1 MWFVKILSALSALM
15 LALTFLLAGCA
26 GETETPI
33 PVATP
38 NLEATV
44 QAAVATAL
52 PTATPTPA
60 PDIDATV
67 TAGISATQ
75 AAAPTQTPTP
85 PPTPD
90 IDATVAAGM
99 AATIAAMPPPTNTPI
114 PTAISTPTP
123 VPTATPRPTATP
135 TPTPIP
141 TATPRPTATPT
152 PTISPAV
159 LLSEMLKQVRPA
171 VVRIEAG
178 PGTGSGAIFETQG
191 RTGYVI
197 TNHHVVEGYGQVSV
211 TVNDTTT
218 YQGTVLGVDRFRDL
232 AVVSICCGSFHSLT
246 FGRASSLDPG
256 DEVVAIGYALGM
268 QGPATIT
275 KGIVSAVRYD
285 SRHEAWVIQTDA
297 SINPGNSGGPMLSP
311 NGEVV
316 GINTFKISETS
327 VEGVGFAISETTVQ
341 ERIPALKAGAPSP
354 TPTPTRRP
362 TPTPAPSY
370 EGGFGPT
377 SGELWHDLTDGY
389 VETEDADVF
398 LTDAII
404 SATFVNPYSSTT
416 HSWDYGFILRDELGV
431 GGPVVFIVVSS
442 HGAWELYWRE
452 EDYNHESQSISSGR
466 LKTFETHDGGSNRL
480 WVVAV
485 GERGYLFVNGE
496 FIAALDLS
504 AVIGAGDV
512 SVVTGAYTGNERAGA
527 VTRYEDFAVTALN
540 KRYGPADGRLVK
552 EPGSIGIHRSGV
564 WTRDFVAEAQFIT
577 PSGTDWDYG
586 FIIRHPEYGRLEVIG
601 LTGDSRWFHKTR
613 DVGDSE
619 YTEVQSGFLSA
630 AGANL
635 LGKNHLL
642 VAAFDDWGLFF
653 VNGVYVAGLDL
664 SHNQDYGDVSAIGD
678 FYLSHRGSPEFENFN
693 VWVP

>member
-1 MWFVKILSALSALM
+1 M

-38 NLEATV
+38 NLEATI
-44 QAAVATAL
+44 QAA
-52 PTATPTPA
+52 
-60 PDIDATV
+60 V
-67 TAGISATQ
+67 TAGIASTQ

-114 PTAISTPTP
+114 
-123 VPTATPRPTATP
+123 PTATP

-218 YQGTVLGVDRFRDL
+218 YQGTVLSVDSVRDL

-377 SGELWHDLTDGY
+377 SGELWHDPTDNLIK
-389 VETEDADVF
+389 TEDADVF
-398 LTDAII
+398 LADAII

-416 HSWDYGFILRDELGV
+416 HSWDYGFMFRNEL

-442 HGAWELYWRE
+442 RGAWNLYWRE
-452 EDYNHESQSISSGR
+452 DNNHESQDISSGR
-466 LKTFETHDGGSNRL
+466 LKTFETHNGGSNRL
-480 WVVAV
+480 WVLAV
-485 GERGYLFVNGE
+485 GERGYLFANGD

-527 VTRYEDFAVTALN
+527 VTRYEDFTVTALN
-540 KRYGPADGRLVK
+540 KRYGPADGRLVN
-552 EPGSIGIHRSGV
+552 EPGSIGVHRSGV
-564 WTRDFVAEAQFIT
+564 WTRDSVAEAQFIS
-577 PSGTDWDYG
+577 PPGTDWDYG
-586 FIIRHPEYGRLEVIG
+586 FFIRNPEYNRLEIIG
-601 LTGDSRWFHKTR
+601 ISGDGRWFHDAR

-642 VAAFDDWGLFF
+642 VAAFDDWGFFF

-664 SHNQDYGDVSAIGD
+664 SHNQDYGDVSAMGD

>member
-1 MWFVKILSALSALM
+1 M

-38 NLEATV
+38 NLEATI
-44 QAAVATAL
+44 QAAVAAAL

-67 TAGISATQ
+67 TAGIASTQ

-85 PPTPD
+85 APTPD

-114 PTAISTPTP
+114 PTAT
-123 VPTATPRPTATP
+123 PTATP
-135 TPTPIP
+135 IP
-141 TATPRPTATPT
+141 PATPRPTATPT

-178 PGTGSGAIFETQG
+178 PGTGSGTIFETQG

-218 YQGTVLGVDRFRDL
+218 YQGTVLSVDSVRDL

-341 ERIPALKAGAPSP
+341 ERIPALKVGAPSP

-362 TPTPAPSY
+362 TPTPSY

-377 SGELWHDLTDGY
+377 SGELWHDPTDNLS
-389 VETEDADVF
+389 VTEDADVF
-398 LTDAII
+398 LADAII

-416 HSWDYGFILRDELGV
+416 HSWDYGFIFRNELG
-431 GGPVVFIVVSS
+431 GPIVFIVVSS
-442 HGAWELYWRE
+442 RGAWRLYWRE
-452 EDYNHESQSISSGR
+452 DNNHEPQDISSGR
-466 LKTFETHDGGSNRL
+466 LKTFETHNGGSNHL
-480 WVVAV
+480 WVAAV
-485 GERGYLFVNGE
+485 GERGYLFANGD

-552 EPGSIGIHRSGV
+552 EPGSIGVHRSGV
-564 WTRDFVAEAQFIT
+564 WTRDVIVEAEYIS

-586 FIIRHPEYGRLEVIG
+586 FLIRHPEYNRLEVIG
-601 LTGDSRWFHKTR
+601 ISGDGRWFHHAL
-613 DVGDSE
+613 DIGDSE
-619 YTEVQSGFLSA
+619 YTDMASGSLGDS
-630 AGANL
+630 GARVLNR
-635 LGKNHLL
+635 NHLL
-642 VAAFDDWGLFF
+642 IMALENVGLLF
-653 VNGVYVAGLDL
+653 VNGVYVARLDL
-664 SHNQDYGDVSAIGD
+664 SHNQDYGDVSAMGD

>member
-1 MWFVKILSALSALM
+1 M

-38 NLEATV
+38 NLEATI
-44 QAAVATAL
+44 QAAVAAAL

-67 TAGISATQ
+67 TAGIASTQ

-85 PPTPD
+85 PP
-90 IDATVAAGM
+90 
-99 AATIAAMPPPTNTPI
+99 PTNTPI
-114 PTAISTPTP
+114 
-123 VPTATPRPTATP
+123 
-135 TPTPIP
+135 
-141 TATPRPTATPT
+141 PTATPT

-218 YQGTVLGVDRFRDL
+218 YQGTVLSVDSVRDL

-377 SGELWHDLTDGY
+377 SGELWHDPSDGSI
-389 VETEDADVF
+389 EAEDADVF
-398 LTDAII
+398 LADAII
-404 SATFVNPYSSTT
+404 SATFVNPYSAAT
-416 HSWDYGFILRDELGV
+416 HSWDYGFMFRDELG
-431 GGPVVFIVVSS
+431 GPIVFIVVSS
-442 HGAWELYWRE
+442 RGAWNLYWRE
-452 EDYNHESQSISSGR
+452 DNNHESQDISSGR

-504 AVIGAGDV
+504 AVTGAGGV
-512 SVVTGAYTGNERAGA
+512 SVITGAYTGNERAGA

-552 EPGSIGIHRSGV
+552 EPGLIEIHRSGV
-564 WTRDFVAEAQFIT
+564 WTRDVIVEAEYIS

-601 LTGDSRWFHKTR
+601 ISGDGRWFHDAR
-613 DVGDSE
+613 DIGDSE

-642 VAAFDDWGLFF
+642 VAAFDDWGFFF

-664 SHNQDYGDVSAIGD
+664 SHNQDYGDVSAMGD
-678 FYLSHRGSPEFENFN
+678 FYSSHRGSPEFENFN

>member
-1 MWFVKILSALSALM
+1 M

-38 NLEATV
+38 NLEATI
-44 QAAVATAL
+44 QAA
-52 PTATPTPA
+52 
-60 PDIDATV
+60 V
-67 TAGISATQ
+67 TAGIASTQ

-114 PTAISTPTP
+114 
-123 VPTATPRPTATP
+123 PTATP

-218 YQGTVLGVDRFRDL
+218 YQGTVLSVDSVRDL

-377 SGELWHDLTDGY
+377 SGELWHDPTDSY
-389 VETEDADVF
+389 IETEAADVF

-404 SATFVNPYSSTT
+404 SATFVNPHSSTT
-416 HSWDYGFILRDELGV
+416 HSWDYGFMFRDEL

-452 EDYNHESQSISSGR
+452 DNNHHESQDISSGR
-466 LKTFETHDGGSNRL
+466 LKTFETHNGGSNRL

-485 GERGYLFVNGE
+485 GERGYLFVNGD

-540 KRYGPADGRLVK
+540 KRYGPASGTLEK
-552 EPGSIGIHRSGV
+552 EPGFIAGHDSGV
-564 WTRDFVAEAQFIT
+564 WTRDVIVEAEYIS
-577 PSGTDWDYG
+577 PPGTDWDYG
-586 FIIRHPEYGRLEVIG
+586 FIIRNPEYNRLEVIG
-601 LTGDSRWFHKTR
+601 ISGDGRWFHDAR
-613 DVGDSE
+613 DIGDSE
-619 YTEVQSGFLSA
+619 YTDMASGSLGDS
-630 AGANL
+630 GARVLNR
-635 LGKNHLL
+635 NHLL
-642 VAAFDDWGLFF
+642 IMALENVGLLF
-653 VNGVYVAGLDL
+653 VNGVYVARLDL
-664 SHNQDYGDVSAIGD
+664 SHNQDYGDVSAMGD
-678 FYLSHRGSPEFENFN
+678 FYSPHRGSPEFENFN

>member
-1 MWFVKILSALSALM
+1 M
-15 LALTFLLAGCA
+15 LTFLLAGCA

-38 NLEATV
+38 NLEATI

-67 TAGISATQ
+67 TAGIASTQ

-99 AATIAAMPPPTNTPI
+99 AATIAAMPP
-114 PTAISTPTP
+114 
-123 VPTATPRPTATP
+123 
-135 TPTPIP
+135 
-141 TATPRPTATPT
+141 PT

-218 YQGTVLGVDRFRDL
+218 YQGTVLSVDSVRDL

-341 ERIPALKAGAPSP
+341 ERIPALKVGAPSP

-377 SGELWHDLTDGY
+377 SGELWHDPTDNLS
-389 VETEDADVF
+389 ETEDADVF
-398 LTDAII
+398 LADAII

-416 HSWDYGFILRDELGV
+416 HSWDYGFMFRDEL

-442 HGAWELYWRE
+442 RGAWNLYWRE
-452 EDYNHESQSISSGR
+452 DNNHESQDISSGR
-466 LKTFETHDGGSNRL
+466 LKTFETHNGGSNRL

-485 GERGYLFVNGE
+485 GERGYLFANGD

-527 VTRYEDFAVTALN
+527 VTRYEDFTVTALN
-540 KRYGPADGRLVK
+540 KRYGPSRRKAGK
-552 EPGSIGIHRSGV
+552 GAGV
-564 WTRDFVAEAQFIT
+564 DRNSQK
-577 PSGTDWDYG
+577 
-586 FIIRHPEYGRLEVIG
+586 R
-601 LTGDSRWFHKTR
+601 
-613 DVGDSE
+613 
-619 YTEVQSGFLSA
+619 
-630 AGANL
+630 
-635 LGKNHLL
+635 
-642 VAAFDDWGLFF
+642 
-653 VNGVYVAGLDL
+653 GLDSGLRGGGPIHHPVGNRLGLRVHHSL
-664 SHNQDYGDVSAIGD
+664 S
-678 FYLSHRGSPEFENFN
+678 
-693 VWVP
+693 

>member
-1 MWFVKILSALSALM
+1 MKILSALSALM

-38 NLEATV
+38 NLEATI
-44 QAAVATAL
+44 QAAVASAL

-67 TAGISATQ
+67 TAGIASTQ

-99 AATIAAMPPPTNTPI
+99 AAMVAAMPPPTNTPI
-114 PTAISTPTP
+114 
-123 VPTATPRPTATP
+123 PTATP

-211 TVNDTTT
+211 TVNGTTT
-218 YQGTVLGVDRFRDL
+218 YQGTVLSVDSVRDL

-341 ERIPALKAGAPSP
+341 ERIPALKVGAPSP

-362 TPTPAPSY
+362 TPTPSY

-377 SGELWHDLTDGY
+377 SGELWHDPTDNLS
-389 VETEDADVF
+389 VTEDADVF
-398 LTDAII
+398 LADAII

-416 HSWDYGFILRDELGV
+416 HSWDYGFMFRNELG
-431 GGPVVFIVVSS
+431 GPTVFIVVSS
-442 HGAWELYWRE
+442 RGAWRLYWRE
-452 EDYNHESQSISSGR
+452 DNNHESQDISSGR
-466 LKTFETHDGGSNRL
+466 LKTFETHNGGSNRL

-485 GERGYLFVNGE
+485 GERGYLFANGD

-504 AVIGAGDV
+504 AVIGAGHV

-540 KRYGPADGRLVK
+540 KRYGPADGRLVE
-552 EPGSIGIHRSGV
+552 EPGSIGVHRSGV
-564 WTRDFVAEAQFIT
+564 WTRDVIVEAEYIS

-586 FIIRHPEYGRLEVIG
+586 FLIRHPEYNRLEVIG
-601 LTGDSRWFHKTR
+601 ISGDGRWFH
-613 DVGDSE
+613 DAGDIGDSE
-619 YTEVQSGFLSA
+619 YTDMASGSLGDS
-630 AGANL
+630 GARVLNR
-635 LGKNHLL
+635 NHLL
-642 VAAFDDWGLFF
+642 IMALENVGLLF
-653 VNGVYVAGLDL
+653 VNGVYVASLDL
-664 SHNQDYGDVSAIGD
+664 SHNQDYGDVSAMGD
-678 FYLSHRGSPEFENFN
+678 FYSSHRGSPEFENFN

>member
-1 MWFVKILSALSALM
+1 
-15 LALTFLLAGCA
+15 
-26 GETETPI
+26 
-33 PVATP
+33 
-38 NLEATV
+38 
-44 QAAVATAL
+44 
-52 PTATPTPA
+52 
-60 PDIDATV
+60 
-67 TAGISATQ
+67 
-75 AAAPTQTPTP
+75 
-85 PPTPD
+85 
-90 IDATVAAGM
+90 
-99 AATIAAMPPPTNTPI
+99 
-114 PTAISTPTP
+114 
-123 VPTATPRPTATP
+123 
-135 TPTPIP
+135 
-141 TATPRPTATPT
+141 
-152 PTISPAV
+152 
-159 LLSEMLKQVRPA
+159 MLKQVRPA

-218 YQGTVLGVDRFRDL
+218 YQGTVLSVDSVRDL

-316 GINTFKISETS
+316 GINTFKISGTS

-341 ERIPALKAGAPSP
+341 ERIPVLKAGAPSP

-377 SGELWHDLTDGY
+377 SGELWHDPTDNLIK
-389 VETEDADVF
+389 TEDADVF
-398 LTDAII
+398 LADAII

-416 HSWDYGFILRDELGV
+416 HSWDYGFMFRDELG
-431 GGPVVFIVVSS
+431 GPVVLIVVSS
-442 HGAWELYWRE
+442 RGAWELYWRE
-452 EDYNHESQSISSGR
+452 DNNHESQDISSGR
-466 LKTFETHDGGSNRL
+466 LKTFETHNGGSNRL

-485 GERGYLFVNGE
+485 GERGYLFVNGD

-512 SVVTGAYTGNERAGA
+512 SVITGAYTGNERAGA

-552 EPGSIGIHRSGV
+552 EPGSIGGHRSGV

-586 FIIRHPEYGRLEVIG
+586 FVIRNPEYNRLEVIG
-601 LTGDSRWFHKTR
+601 ISGSGRWFHETR

-619 YTEVQSGFLSA
+619 YTDMASGSLGDS
-630 AGANL
+630 GARILNR
-635 LGKNHLL
+635 NHLL
-642 VAAFDDWGLFF
+642 VMALENVGLLF
-653 VNGVYVAGLDL
+653 VNGVYVARLDL
-664 SHNQDYGDVSAIGD
+664 SHNQDYGIVSAMGD

>member
-1 MWFVKILSALSALM
+1 M

-38 NLEATV
+38 NLEATI
-44 QAAVATAL
+44 QAA
-52 PTATPTPA
+52 
-60 PDIDATV
+60 V
-67 TAGISATQ
+67 TAGIASTQ

-114 PTAISTPTP
+114 PTA
-123 VPTATPRPTATP
+123 TP

-171 VVRIEAG
+171 VVRLEAG

-218 YQGTVLGVDRFRDL
+218 YQGTVLSVDSVRDL

-362 TPTPAPSY
+362 TPT
-370 EGGFGPT
+370 
-377 SGELWHDLTDGY
+377 
-389 VETEDADVF
+389 
-398 LTDAII
+398 
-404 SATFVNPYSSTT
+404 
-416 HSWDYGFILRDELGV
+416 
-431 GGPVVFIVVSS
+431 
-442 HGAWELYWRE
+442 
-452 EDYNHESQSISSGR
+452 
-466 LKTFETHDGGSNRL
+466 
-480 WVVAV
+480 
-485 GERGYLFVNGE
+485 
-496 FIAALDLS
+496 
-504 AVIGAGDV
+504 
-512 SVVTGAYTGNERAGA
+512 TGTK
-527 VTRYEDFAVTALN
+527 L
-540 KRYGPADGRLVK
+540 
-552 EPGSIGIHRSGV
+552 
-564 WTRDFVAEAQFIT
+564 
-577 PSGTDWDYG
+577 
-586 FIIRHPEYGRLEVIG
+586 
-601 LTGDSRWFHKTR
+601 
-613 DVGDSE
+613 
-619 YTEVQSGFLSA
+619 
-630 AGANL
+630 
-635 LGKNHLL
+635 
-642 VAAFDDWGLFF
+642 
-653 VNGVYVAGLDL
+653 
-664 SHNQDYGDVSAIGD
+664 
-678 FYLSHRGSPEFENFN
+678 
-693 VWVP
+693 

>member
-1 MWFVKILSALSALM
+1 
-15 LALTFLLAGCA
+15 
-26 GETETPI
+26 
-33 PVATP
+33 
-38 NLEATV
+38 
-44 QAAVATAL
+44 
-52 PTATPTPA
+52 
-60 PDIDATV
+60 
-67 TAGISATQ
+67 
-75 AAAPTQTPTP
+75 
-85 PPTPD
+85 
-90 IDATVAAGM
+90 
-99 AATIAAMPPPTNTPI
+99 
-114 PTAISTPTP
+114 
-123 VPTATPRPTATP
+123 
-135 TPTPIP
+135 
-141 TATPRPTATPT
+141 
-152 PTISPAV
+152 
-159 LLSEMLKQVRPA
+159 MLKQVRPA

-218 YQGTVLGVDRFRDL
+218 YQGTVLSVDSVRDL

-377 SGELWHDLTDGY
+377 SGELWHDPTDNLIR
-389 VETEDADVF
+389 TEDADVF
-398 LTDAII
+398 LADAII

-416 HSWDYGFILRDELGV
+416 HSWDYGFMFRDELG
-431 GGPVVFIVVSS
+431 GPVVYIVVSS
-442 HGAWELYWRE
+442 RGAWELYWRE
-452 EDYNHESQSISSGR
+452 DNNHESQDISSGR
-466 LKTFETHDGGSNRL
+466 LKTFETHNGGSNRL

-485 GERGYLFVNGE
+485 GERGYLFVNGD

-552 EPGSIGIHRSGV
+552 EPGSIGSHRSGV

-586 FIIRHPEYGRLEVIG
+586 FIIRNPEYGRLEVIG

-642 VAAFDDWGLFF
+642 VAAFNDWGLFF

>member
-1 MWFVKILSALSALM
+1 MIWAIPIKIWFVKILSALRALM

-38 NLEATV
+38 NLEATI
-44 QAAVATAL
+44 QAAVAAAL

-67 TAGISATQ
+67 TAGIASTQ

-114 PTAISTPTP
+114 
-123 VPTATPRPTATP
+123 PTATP

-218 YQGTVLGVDRFRDL
+218 YQGTVLSVDSVRDL

-246 FGRASSLDPG
+246 FGRASSLAPG

-341 ERIPALKAGAPSP
+341 ERIPALKVGAPSP

-377 SGELWHDLTDGY
+377 SGELWHDPTDNLS
-389 VETEDADVF
+389 ETEDADVF
-398 LTDAII
+398 LADAII

-416 HSWDYGFILRDELGV
+416 HSWDYGFMFRDELG
-431 GGPVVFIVVSS
+431 GPIVFIVVSS
-442 HGAWELYWRE
+442 RGAWRLYWRE
-452 EDYNHESQSISSGR
+452 DNNHEPQDISSGR
-466 LKTFETHDGGSNRL
+466 LKTFETHNGGSNHL
-480 WVVAV
+480 WVAAV
-485 GERGYLFVNGE
+485 GERGYLFANGD

-540 KRYGPADGRLVK
+540 KRYGPADGRLVY
-552 EPGSIGIHRSGV
+552 EPGSIGVHRSGV
-564 WTRDFVAEAQFIT
+564 WTRDVIVEAEYIS

-586 FIIRHPEYGRLEVIG
+586 FLIRNPEYNRLEVIG
-601 LTGDSRWFHKTR
+601 ISGDGRWFHDTR
-613 DVGDSE
+613 DIGDSE
-619 YTEVQSGFLSA
+619 YTDMASGSLGDS
-630 AGANL
+630 GARILNR
-635 LGKNHLL
+635 NHLL
-642 VAAFDDWGLFF
+642 VMALENVGLLF
-653 VNGVYVAGLDL
+653 VNGVYVARLDL
-664 SHNQDYGDVSAIGD
+664 SHNQDYGDVSAMGD